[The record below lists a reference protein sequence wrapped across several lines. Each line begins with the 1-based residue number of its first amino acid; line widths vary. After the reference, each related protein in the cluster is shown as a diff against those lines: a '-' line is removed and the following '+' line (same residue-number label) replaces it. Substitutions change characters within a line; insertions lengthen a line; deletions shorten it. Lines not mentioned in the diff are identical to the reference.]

1 MNIDSKNLL
10 LKASVSENKLAYKNI
25 DVAIDQSSISST
37 SQKSLDMESN
47 KKEAE
52 VLNLKNKKFQKKQS
66 NKSTLSLAVEKEDFQ
81 NKIERDPMKL
91 LKLI

>member
-66 NKSTLSLAVEKEDFQ
+66 NKSTLSLAVEKADIQ